1 MRYKIIIEYDGT
13 PFVGW
18 QKQENGRSIQE
29 SIESAIKKIFEEE
42 VAVFGAGRTDAGVHA
57 IGQTA
62 HFDIKKK
69 SFDTYVIKNALN
81 DHLRPLPISILDV
94 EEVNENF
101 HARFDAIQRKY
112 LYRIINRKSPLTI
125 EKGRAWQ
132 VHKSLSLE
140 PMKKCIPLIE
150 GKHDFTTFRSSHC
163 QSESPIKTIDEV
175 KITQSDENIYFG
187 ISAKSFL
194 HHQVRSLVGSLKMVG
209 DGSWSIQ
216 DFDNALKS
224 KNRSKCGAL
233 APSEG
238 LYFMEVK
245 Y

>member
-1 MRYKIIIEYDGT
+1 MVI
-13 PFVGW
+13 
-18 QKQENGRSIQE
+18 
-29 SIESAIKKIFEEE
+29 
-42 VAVFGAGRTDAGVHA
+42 FGAGRTDAGVHA

-94 EEVNENF
+94 EEVDENF

-132 VHKSLSLE
+132 VHKSLSVE

-209 DGSWSIQ
+209 DGSWSIH